1 MSNRRILLPLAIVVA
16 VAVGWGVARSLRS
29 IQGDT
34 DPGGTGEKL
43 TLRLLK
49 TPMPV
54 AAFTVHDLDGKAIS
68 SESFRGKVTIVN
80 FWATWCPP
88 CRAEIP
94 DLVALQDKYRD
105 QLQIIGVS
113 QDETG
118 PEVVRQFAAE
128 HRMNY
133 PIVMSTP
140 ELERIFTGI
149 YALPT
154 SFIIDRDV
162 QIVQKHVGMLN
173 AATTEGET
181 RLLAGLS
188 VDATVEYVEDETK
201 ALIRNAAQATKIPGV
216 DLDRLSPAARATALT
231 QLNAENCTC
240 GCGLTLAACR
250 INDPTLQHQPAARAE
265 NRRGGRA
272 TVDTT
277 FNAEPAVARTT
288 SASLL
293 RVLRASALIVITA
306 SETTPTTPNQP

>member
-1 MSNRRILLPLAIVVA
+1 VNNRRILLALSLVVA
-16 VAVGWGVARSLRS
+16 VAVGWGVARYLSGV
-29 IQGDT
+29 QGGAT
-34 DPGGTGEKL
+34 PGGAGEKL
-43 TLRLLK
+43 TLRLLSSP
-49 TPMPV
+49 TPVPS
-54 AAFTVHDLDGKAIS
+54 FTFHDLDGRAIS
-68 SESFRGKVTIVN
+68 SESLRGKVTIVN

-94 DLVALQDKYRD
+94 DLIALQNKYHD

-118 PEVVRQFAAE
+118 PELVRKFAAE
-128 HRMNY
+128 QRMNY

-154 SFIIDRDV
+154 SFIIDRNA

-201 ALIRNAAQATKIPGV
+201 ALIKNAAQATKIPGV
-216 DLDRLSPAARATALT
+216 DLDSLSPAAKALALT
-231 QLNAENCTC
+231 QMNHDTCTC
-240 GCGLTLAACR
+240 GCALTLAACR
-250 INDPTLQHQPAARAE
+250 INDPTCSISLPLAQKIAANAAAQP
-265 NRRGGRA
+265 
-272 TVDTT
+272 
-277 FNAEPAVARTT
+277 
-288 SASLL
+288 
-293 RVLRASALIVITA
+293 
-306 SETTPTTPNQP
+306 

>member
-1 MSNRRILLPLAIVVA
+1 M
-16 VAVGWGVARSLRS
+16 GWGVARYLRS
-29 IQGDT
+29 VHREAAQGAA
-34 DPGGTGEKL
+34 GEKL
-43 TLRLLK
+43 TLRLLSSP
-49 TPMPV
+49 TPVPS
-54 AAFTVHDLDGKAIS
+54 FTFRDLDGRAIS
-68 SESFRGKVTIVN
+68 SESLRGKVTIVN

-128 HRMNY
+128 QRMNY

-140 ELERIFTGI
+140 ELERIFTGV

-154 SFIIDRDV
+154 SFVIDRHA
-162 QIVQKHVGMLN
+162 QIVQKHVGILN

-181 RLLAGLS
+181 RLLAGLD

-201 ALIRNAAQATKIPGV
+201 ALIKNAAQATKIPGV
-216 DLDRLSPAARATALT
+216 DLDGLSPSAKAAALT
-231 QLNAENCTC
+231 QMNADNCTC

-250 INDPTLQHQPAARAE
+250 INDPTCDISLPLAQKIAA
-265 NRRGGRA
+265 
-272 TVDTT
+272 D
-277 FNAEPAVARTT
+277 AR
-288 SASLL
+288 
-293 RVLRASALIVITA
+293 
-306 SETTPTTPNQP
+306 P

>member
-1 MSNRRILLPLAIVVA
+1 MNRRVVLIAGIVAA
-16 VAVGWGVARSLRS
+16 VAVGWGVARYARRFVTPA
-29 IQGDT
+29 G
-34 DPGGTGEKL
+34 GGTEKL
-43 TLRLLK
+43 TLRLLT

-54 AAFTVHDLDGKAIS
+54 PAFTVRDLDGRTITS
-68 SESFRGKVTIVN
+68 DSLRGKVVIVN

-94 DLVALQDKYRD
+94 DLIALQEKYRD
-105 QLQIIGVS
+105 QLQVIGVS

-118 PEVVRQFAAE
+118 PDDVRKFAIE
-128 HRMNY
+128 QRMNY

-154 SFIIDRDV
+154 SFIIDRSV

-201 ALIRNAAQATKIPGV
+201 VLIRNAAQATKIPGV
-216 DLDRLSPAARATALT
+216 DLDRLPPASRAAVLT
-231 QLNAENCTC
+231 KLNADHCTC
-240 GCGLTLAACR
+240 GCTLTLAACR
-250 INDPTLQHQPAARAE
+250 INDPTCSISLPLAQKLAAAAAQP
-265 NRRGGRA
+265 
-272 TVDTT
+272 
-277 FNAEPAVARTT
+277 
-288 SASLL
+288 
-293 RVLRASALIVITA
+293 
-306 SETTPTTPNQP
+306 